1 MRIGGIIAYITSKG
15 TMDKANPD
23 VRRYIAQRAD
33 LLGAVRLPNT
43 AFRSNAGTEVTSD
56 ILFFQKRDRLVN
68 QDPDWVYLQEDPNGI
83 TMNSYFVEHPEQI
96 VGKMEMISGPYGMES
111 ACVPDNTVP
120 FEEQLE
126 NALDH
131 ITGQIDT
138 IDMMDDLP
146 TEQII
151 PADPTVKNFS
161 YAVLD
166 QQVYYRENSVMKW

>member
-1 MRIGGIIAYITSKG
+1 
-15 TMDKANPD
+15 MDKANPD

-111 ACVPDNTVP
+111 A
-120 FEEQLE
+120 
-126 NALDH
+126 
-131 ITGQIDT
+131 
-138 IDMMDDLP
+138 
-146 TEQII
+146 
-151 PADPTVKNFS
+151 
-161 YAVLD
+161 
-166 QQVYYRENSVMKW
+166 